1 MCLTFGKT
9 KFFKKITRGTGV
21 RCIQYGDQW
30 PVGRAGA
37 IFGNRLRSFKKKK
50 NDGDTTTV
58 RFPRNRRLSMA
69 SSDVIITR
77 RAQRA
82 GKICK
87 LWKK

>member
-9 KFFKKITRGTGV
+9 KFFKKIIRGTGV
-21 RCIQYGDQW
+21 RRIQYGDQW
-30 PVGRAGA
+30 PVGRAGV
-37 IFGNRLRSFKKKK
+37 IFGNVYVPPKKKK

-58 RFPRNRRLSMA
+58 RFPRNRKLSMP
-69 SSDVIITR
+69 SSDVIIAR

-87 LWKK
+87 L